1 MSSFRLSRRDD
12 DEVLAEAATQ
22 ALLTVAAAAF
32 FVLGSLFISF
42 FSEIARIWGV
52 HAAPGQSARPTLLAG
67 LKVFLGAWAL
77 ACLIA
82 LAGSAPLAALL
93 GLVAT
98 FAFALFVLM
107 IGARADRLLPAP
119 RVGELDTYLTP
130 FAPEESSPP
139 ADPPEVHPPGPAKL
153 RLLRPTSSQARSS
166 PPAPQV
172 PRQ

>member
-1 MSSFRLSRRDD
+1 MSSFRVSRRDA
-12 DEVLAEAATQ
+12 DEVFAEAATQ

-42 FSEIARIWGV
+42 FSEISRIWGV
-52 HAAPGQSARPTLLAG
+52 HAAPGQSARPTLMAG
-67 LKVFLGAWAL
+67 LKAFLGAWGV

-93 GLVAT
+93 GTVASL
-98 FAFALFVLM
+98 AFALFVFI
-107 IGARADRLLPAP
+107 IGARADRLLIPP

-130 FAPEESSPP
+130 FAPAESSPP
-139 ADPPEVHPPGPAKL
+139 SDPPEVPPSGPAKL
-153 RLLRPTSSQARSS
+153 RLLRPTSSQARPS
-166 PPAPQV
+166 PHAPQV